1 VCKIVITLYLLG
13 TVYSCD
19 KYNLERTNPRDEKAE
34 NYSPKVPTVVT
45 NAVTNISS
53 TSATLGGTVSSDGY
67 LSVTARGISY
77 GLSQNPVITG
87 FKVPS
92 GSGTGNFSCNLT
104 GLTSGTTYYAR
115 AYATNSKGTA
125 YGSNV
130 IFITT
135 TPCNSF
141 QVTHTAGTVAPVTK
155 TVTYGT
161 VETNLSGAI
170 KCWITQNLGADN
182 QASSATDAT
191 EAAAG
196 WYWQF
201 NRKQGYKHDGTTRT
215 PAITWITSID
225 EASSWTAA
233 DDPCTIL
240 LGTGWRIPTQTE
252 WTNADNNQVWNSYI
266 GTYSSVLK
274 IHAAGYLTS
283 NSGGLIP
290 RGSDGIYWS
299 SMQYSNTFGWYLTFS
314 TSHSGMAADNKAF
327 GFSVRCLRD

>member
-1 VCKIVITLYLLG
+1 MTASGVCW
-13 TVYSCD
+13 S
-19 KYNLERTNPRDEKAE
+19 
-34 NYSPKVPTVVT
+34 T
-45 NAVTNISS
+45 NAIPT
-53 TSATLGGTVSSDGY
+53 
-67 LSVTARGISY
+67 TAGSH
-77 GLSQNPVITG
+77 TTD
-87 FKVPS
+87 
-92 GSGTGNFSCNLT
+92 GSGPGMFESSLT
-104 GLTSGTTYYAR
+104 GLTANTLYYVR
-115 AYATNSKGTA
+115 AYATNSIGTA
-125 YGSNV
+125 YGDEVS
-130 IFITT
+130 FTTSSTWACRDSITI
-135 TPCNSF
+135 NH
-141 QVTHTAGTVAPVTK
+141 VAGTVAPVDK

-161 VETNLSGAI
+161 VTNIPGETS
-170 KCWITQNLGADN
+170 KCWITSNLGADH
-182 QASSATDAT
+182 QATAVDDAT
-191 EAAAG
+191 EASAG

-201 NRKQGYKHDGTTRT
+201 NRMQGFKHDGATRT
-215 PAITWITSID
+215 PNSTWITSID